1 MRKYLL
7 LAATAGLLAAPAL
20 AQTADHAAHSPKAG
34 PQTRVELQQH
44 IAQRFAALDT
54 NKDGAVTKA
63 EFDAH
68 RAAMKQK
75 WEQHKK
81 ERRDAFFARADTNK
95 DGQISKAEFDAAGTA
110 RDAHRAHG
118 PRSADNRPMGHHG
131 RHGMKPGMGGPGMMK
146 HHGDMFAM
154 MDANKDGKVT
164 LAEMS
169 ARPLA
174 MFDKADANKDGTVT
188 PEERRAAW
196 QNMRAQWRAKA
207 PPAAK
212 AG

>member
-95 DGQISKAEFDAAGTA
+95 DG
-110 RDAHRAHG
+110 
-118 PRSADNRPMGHHG
+118 
-131 RHGMKPGMGGPGMMK
+131 
-146 HHGDMFAM
+146 
-154 MDANKDGKVT
+154 KVT